1 MPILVEA
8 NDLKI
13 GRYWLRRKT
22 HDVMYLSKHCGFFQ
36 LRLDPKNE
44 EH

>member
-8 NDLKI
+8 DDLKI

-22 HDVMYLSKHCGFFQ
+22 HDVMYLSKHCGFMQ
-36 LRLDPKNE
+36 ISIRSKK
-44 EH
+44 